1 MKKVL
6 ISLVAL
12 AFWSACLNGQNI
24 AFVNTETILKS
35 IPEYNAAQEQL
46 NNLSDKY
53 KAALEQEIEKID
65 VLYQN
70 YQKNKASM
78 PVSQRTAAEEEI
90 ISKEKVVK
98 EKQNIYFGED
108 GIMYKK
114 SEELL
119 SPIKKKVDAV
129 IESIINVQGG
139 VDLVIDLAA
148 NQGMVY
154 YNKSRD
160 LTEKVMETYKKLYN

>member
-1 MKKVL
+1 MT
-6 ISLVAL
+6 L
-12 AFWSACLNGQNI
+12 AFWSVCLNAQNI

-148 NQGMVY
+148 NQGLVY

-160 LTEKVMETYKKLYN
+160 PTEKVMETYKKLYN

>member
-78 PVSQRTAAEEEI
+78 TASQEVSSGSPST
-90 ISKEKVVK
+90 V
-98 EKQNIYFGED
+98 
-108 GIMYKK
+108 
-114 SEELL
+114 
-119 SPIKKKVDAV
+119 PIKTF
-129 IESIINVQGG
+129 
-139 VDLVIDLAA
+139 L
-148 NQGMVY
+148 
-154 YNKSRD
+154 
-160 LTEKVMETYKKLYN
+160 

>member
-1 MKKVL
+1 MT
-6 ISLVAL
+6 L

>member
-6 ISLVAL
+6 ISIVAL

-35 IPEYNAAQEQL
+35 IPEYTAAQEQL
-46 NNLSDKY
+46 NTLSDKY
-53 KAALEQEIEKID
+53 KATLEQEIGKID
-65 VLYQN
+65 ALYQN
-70 YQKNKASM
+70 YQKNKGSM
-78 PVSQRTAAEEEI
+78 TASQRAAAEEEI

-119 SPIKKKVDAV
+119 SPIKKRVDAV

-139 VDLVIDLAA
+139 VDLVIDLSV
-148 NQGMVY
+148 NQGLVY
-154 YNKSRD
+154 YNDTRD
-160 LTEKVMETYKKLYN
+160 ITEKVIATYKKLYN

>member
-6 ISLVAL
+6 ISLVTL

-148 NQGMVY
+148 NQGLVY

>member
-12 AFWSACLNGQNI
+12 AFWSVCLNGQNI

-148 NQGMVY
+148 NQGLVY

>member
-129 IESIINVQGG
+129 IESIISVQGG

-148 NQGMVY
+148 NQGLVY

>member
-1 MKKVL
+1 MT
-6 ISLVAL
+6 L
-12 AFWSACLNGQNI
+12 AFWSVCLNAQNI

>member
-1 MKKVL
+1 MRKV
-6 ISLVAL
+6 IFSAMVLVL
-12 AFWSACLNGQNI
+12 AAIGLNGQNI
-24 AFVNTETILKS
+24 VFVNTETILES
-35 IPEYNAAQEQL
+35 IPEYSAAQESL
-46 NNLSDKY
+46 SALSDKY
-53 KAALEQEIEKID
+53 KASLEQEIGKID
-65 VLYQN
+65 ALYQN

-78 PVSQRTAAEEEI
+78 SPSQCSAAEEEI

-119 SPIKKKVDAV
+119 TPIKKKVDAV
-129 IESIINVQGG
+129 ISSIISGQGN

-148 NQGMVY
+148 NQGIVY
-154 YNKSRD
+154 YNQERD
-160 LTEKVMETYKKLYN
+160 ITSKVIESYKKLYN